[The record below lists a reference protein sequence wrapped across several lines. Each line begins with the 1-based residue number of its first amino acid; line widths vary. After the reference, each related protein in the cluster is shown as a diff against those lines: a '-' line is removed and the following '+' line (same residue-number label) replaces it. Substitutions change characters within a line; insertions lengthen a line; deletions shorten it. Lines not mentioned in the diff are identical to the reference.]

1 MTTLNIEGRRV
12 KVDDAFLSMS
22 PEEQSRVVSEIARSL
37 NLQPTETP
45 APTAERSTVE
55 TFVPPPPGMGEFMP
69 VATTPQEA
77 AQARTAQAEA
87 LKGLASGVGQI
98 ATGTAE
104 LVPGQLGQRAAE
116 ATQYLQSVGT
126 PEAQTMGK
134 VVGSIAPFAAGAR
147 VVGGIGQGI
156 QALPRVGE
164 FVSNLPAFVQGA
176 GRVIGRGLSGAG
188 GGAVVGA
195 TAPTGIISEPERMA
209 EKRSEAGKE
218 AAIGGALGGGFGLI
232 GEGVRAARGTML
244 PEIVGARVEGVT
256 GQQFDDAARLVAD
269 AKNRF
274 GIDLTPAEALQAVTG
289 GRTSMGELQRIVEQS
304 RGGAQA
310 FAQRMGD
317 RPEQIA
323 AAVQQRLDDI
333 APALRNP
340 SLLEPEARKIAEQ
353 INQQVDKLR
362 TQATQPFY
370 RPAMEREINPNA
382 VGAVVKDLRTLAAED
397 KSGKI
402 IAPVLQ
408 RLENLLIAKPA
419 QPATRPGPRE
429 VPPGMRAIRVS
440 EPPKPAVPEEYITDV
455 NTLEMARQLLRESAD
470 VPLYA
475 AEGISKVESKKLL
488 DGLASLGDRLTRNI
502 PELRQGRSEYERISR
517 LIDRFQATPT
527 GRFASA
533 QTLQQQQDVLFPSGR
548 NLVPGQEGE
557 IERAFRSIATRQ
569 ERLRPEQMRL
579 PDLQTPQ
586 AAAPQIARQL
596 LRQELAGTSA
606 RTAEALTSSGLPNQ
620 YAGAAFQAAL
630 QRNPQQYA
638 NLQAAFR
645 GAGVPFEPTSRLLDV
660 LQATGYRQR
669 AGSQTEPLRQFNELI
684 GSGGIPGLM
693 RAASSPMAT
702 ARQAATQGAIQ
713 RRSDELSRILLSGE
727 EGVRTIQRLAR
738 RADSDGEIARSLLAM
753 RNVVGAG
760 LLGQ

>member
-22 PEEQSRVVSEIARSL
+22 PDEQTRVVSEIARSL
-37 NLQPTETP
+37 NLQPSAP
-45 APTAERSTVE
+45 AAGRAPAAE
-55 TFVPPPPGMGEFMP
+55 FVPPPPGMGEFMP
-69 VATTPQEA
+69 LATTQAEA
-77 AQARTAQAEA
+77 GQIRSAQQEA
-87 LKGLASGVGQI
+87 LKGVASGVGQI

-116 ATQYLQSVGT
+116 ATQYLKEVGS
-126 PEAQTMGK
+126 PEGQMIGRAAA
-134 VVGSIAPFAAGAR
+134 SIAPFAAGAR
-147 VVGGIGQGI
+147 AVGGIGQAISAIPGV
-156 QALPRVGE
+156 ANVAGR
-164 FVSNLPAFVQGA
+164 LPAFVQGA
-176 GRVIGRGLSGAG
+176 GRILGGATSGAA
-188 GGAVVGA
+188 GGAAVGA
-195 TAPTGIISEPERMA
+195 TAPTGIVSEPERFA
-209 EKRSEAGKE
+209 AKRGEAGKE
-218 AAIGGALGGGFGLI
+218 AAIGGAIGGGFGLL

-244 PEIVGARVEGVT
+244 PEIVGARVEGVG
-256 GQQFDDAARLVAD
+256 GQQFDDAARLISD

-274 GIDLTPAEALQAVTG
+274 GIDITPAEALQAVTG
-289 GRTSMGELQRIVEQS
+289 GRTGLGDLQRIVEQS

-317 RPEQIA
+317 RPEQVA
-323 AAVQQRLDDI
+323 AAVQGQLNEI

-353 INQQVDKLR
+353 INQQVDKIR

-370 RPAMEREINPNA
+370 RPAMEKEINPNA
-382 VGAVVKDLRTLAAED
+382 VGAVVKDLRALAAED
-397 KSGKI
+397 KSGQI

-440 EPPKPAVPEEYITDV
+440 EPPKAAVPEEYVTDV

-475 AEGISKVESKKLL
+475 AEGISKVQSGKLL
-488 DGLASLGDRLTRNI
+488 DGLKSLGDRLARNI
-502 PELRQGRSEYERISR
+502 PELQQGRSEYERISR
-517 LIDRFQATPT
+517 LIDRFKATPT
-527 GRFASA
+527 GRFAEA
-533 QTLQQQQDVLFPSGR
+533 PTLRQQQEVLFPSGER
-548 NLVPGQEGE
+548 LVPGQEGE
-557 IERAFRSIATRQ
+557 IERAFRSISTRQ
-569 ERLRPEQMRL
+569 ERLRPEQMPL
-579 PDLQTPQ
+579 PDVQAPR

-596 LRQELAGTSA
+596 LRQELAGTSG

-630 QRNPQQYA
+630 QRNPQQFA

-645 GAGVPFEPTSRLLDV
+645 GADVPFEPTSRLLEV

-669 AGSQTEPLRQFNELI
+669 PGSQTEINRQFNELV
-684 GSGGIPGLM
+684 GSGGVPGLM
-693 RAASSPMAT
+693 RAASSPLTT
-702 ARQAATQGAIQ
+702 ARQAATQGAIET
-713 RRSDELSRILLSGE
+713 RTAELSRILLSGE
-727 EGVRTIQRLAR
+727 EGLRTIQRLAR
-738 RADSDGEIARSLLAM
+738 RNDTDGEIARNLLSLRDVTA
-753 RNVVGAG
+753 GG
-760 LLGQ
+760 LLSQ

>member
-1 MTTLNIEGRRV
+1 MTPIDIEGQRV
-12 KVDDAFLSMS
+12 NVDDAFLSMS
-22 PEEQSRVVSEIARSL
+22 PEEQARVVSEIARSL
-37 NLQPTETP
+37 NIKPSSRPKPKSEEIL
-45 APTAERSTVE
+45 
-55 TFVPPPPGMGEFMP
+55 PPLDMGEFMP
-69 VATTPQEA
+69 LATTREEVGQI
-77 AQARTAQAEA
+77 RTAQQEA
-87 LKGLASGVGQI
+87 LKGLASGIGQI

-104 LVPGQLGQRAAE
+104 LIPGGIGQKAAA
-116 ATQYLQSVGT
+116 ATQYLKEVGDPVT
-126 PEAQTMGK
+126 QTVGK

-147 VVGGIGQGI
+147 AAGAIGQAGAAI
-156 QALPRVGE
+156 PGVAG
-164 FVSNLPAFVQGA
+164 FAGNLPAFVQGT
-176 GRVIGRGLSGAG
+176 GRVLGGAATGAAG
-188 GGAVVGA
+188 GAAVGA
-195 TAPTGIISEPERMA
+195 TTPTGIISDPERFA
-209 EKRSEAGKE
+209 AKSGEAGRE
-218 AAIGGALGGGFGLI
+218 AAIGGAIGGGFGLL
-232 GEGVRAARGTML
+232 GEGIRAARGTML
-244 PEIVGARVEGVT
+244 PEIVGSRVEGVT
-256 GQQFDDAARLVAD
+256 SSQFDDASRLIAD

-289 GRTSMGELQRIVEQS
+289 GRTGLGDLQRILEQS

-323 AAVQQRLDDI
+323 SAVQARLNEI

-353 INQQVDKLR
+353 INQQVDKIR

-370 RPAMEREINPNA
+370 RPAMEKEINPNA
-382 VGAVVKDLRTLAAED
+382 IGAVVKDLRSLAAED

-408 RLENLLIAKPA
+408 RLEDLLIAKRA
-419 QPATRPGPRE
+419 KPATPPGPRVTPE
-429 VPPGMRAIRVS
+429 GMRAIRVS
-440 EPPKPAVPEEYITDV
+440 EPPKAAVPEEYITDV

-475 AEGISKVESKKLL
+475 SEGISKVQSSKLIE
-488 DGLASLGDRLTRNI
+488 GLKSLSDRLGRNI
-502 PELRQGRSEYERISR
+502 PELQQGRNEYERISR
-517 LIDRFQATPT
+517 LIDRFKSTTT
-527 GRFASA
+527 GRFAEA
-533 QTLQQQQDVLFPSGR
+533 PTLRQQQEVLFPSGER
-548 NLVPGQEGE
+548 LIPGQEGE

-579 PDLQTPQ
+579 PDVQIPP

-645 GAGVPFEPTSRLLDV
+645 GADVPFEPTSRLLQV
-660 LQATGYRQR
+660 MQATGYRQR
-669 AGSQTEPLRQFNELI
+669 PGSQTEMNRQFNELI
-684 GSGGIPGLM
+684 GSGGIPGLA
-693 RAASSPMAT
+693 RAVSSPLTT
-702 ARQAATQGAIQ
+702 ARQAATQGAIES
-713 RRSDELSRILLSGE
+713 RSRELSNILLSGE
-727 EGVRTIQRLAR
+727 DGLRTIQRLAR
-738 RADSDGEIARSLLAM
+738 RNDTDGEIARQLLRA
-753 RNVVGAG
+753 RDVVSGG